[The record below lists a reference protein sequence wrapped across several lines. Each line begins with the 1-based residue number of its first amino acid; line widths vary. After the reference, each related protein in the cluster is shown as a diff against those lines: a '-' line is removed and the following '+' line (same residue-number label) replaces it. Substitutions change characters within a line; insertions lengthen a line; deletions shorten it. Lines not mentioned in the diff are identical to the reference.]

1 MPHTEGISSHRL
13 SEWIDPPR
21 KNVIVPRAKWMEL
34 NRALSEPDTIL
45 AEKGQYL
52 EADSLERLLV
62 DLDCDQGPS
71 RKAIAISMV
80 GGKD

>member
-1 MPHTEGISSHRL
+1 
-13 SEWIDPPR
+13 
-21 KNVIVPRAKWMEL
+21 MEL